1 MMVYVTTMS
10 QTTKANGRVQVHRQ
24 GKVYAIVAQPGW
36 TEADWDA
43 AVPQEIQTLAP
54 GDWNF
59 QIIEDCEVWTIN
71 LRELERP

>member
-1 MMVYVTTMS
+1 MLGYVAYMS
-10 QTTKANGRVQVHRQ
+10 ETKKASSRVQVHRQ

-43 AVPQEIQTLAP
+43 SVPPEIQTLAP